1 MIELNWLVILSTALV
16 PLAVG
21 ALWYGPLFG
30 KAWMVEAD
38 MSEDKIMGA
47 NMMKIYGLALV
58 FGLMLAV
65 GLTPIVIHQMG
76 VFSTLQ
82 NLGVETPGSEAN
94 LYLQD
99 FMTKYGTNFRTFKH
113 GALHGFITGLFIL
126 LPVMATNAL
135 FERRSWKYIFMNV
148 GYWALSAAIMGGIIS
163 AFA

>member
-58 FGLMLAV
+58 FGLMLSVA
-65 GLTPIVIHQMG
+65 LTPIVIHQMG

-82 NLGVETPGSEAN
+82 NLSVETPGSEAN

-99 FMTKYGTNFRTFKH
+99 FMSKYGTQFRTFKH
-113 GALHGFITGLFIL
+113 GVLHGFITGLFIF
-126 LPVMATNAL
+126 LPVMGTNA
-135 FERRSWKYIFMNV
+135 
-148 GYWALSAAIMGGIIS
+148 
-163 AFA
+163 

>member
-1 MIELNWLVILSTALV
+1 MIELNWFVVLSTALV

-99 FMTKYGTNFRTFKH
+99 FMTKYGTNFRTFKN
-113 GALHGFITGLFIL
+113 GAVHRFITGLFIL

>member
-30 KAWMVEAD
+30 KVWMAEAD
-38 MSEDKIMGA
+38 MSEEKMAGA

-58 FGLMLAV
+58 FGMMLAL

-82 NLGVETPGSEAN
+82 NLGVETSGSEAN

-99 FMTKYGTNFRTFKH
+99 FLTKYGSEFRTFKH
-113 GALHGFITGLFIL
+113 GAFHGLLSGIFVF
-126 LPVMATNAL
+126 LPVMGTNAL

>member
-1 MIELNWLVILSTALV
+1 MIELNWLVIFSTALV

-38 MSEDKIMGA
+38 MSEEKMAGA

-58 FGLMLAV
+58 FGMMLAL

-99 FMTKYGTNFRTFKH
+99 FLTKYGSEFRTFKH
-113 GALHGFITGLFIL
+113 GAFHGLLTGLFIL
-126 LPVMATNAL
+126 LPVMGTNAL

>member
-1 MIELNWLVILSTALV
+1 MIELNWLVIFSTALV

-38 MSEDKIMGA
+38 MSEEKMAGA

-58 FGLMLAV
+58 FGMMLAL

-76 VFSTLQ
+76 VFSSLE
-82 NLGVETPGSEAN
+82 NLDVVTPGTEAN

-99 FMTKYGTNFRTFKH
+99 FMAKYGTNFRTFKH
-113 GALHGFITGLFIL
+113 GALHGFMTGLFIV
-126 LPVMATNAL
+126 LPVMGTNAL

-148 GYWALSAAIMGGIIS
+148 GYWALSAAIMGGIIC

>member
-1 MIELNWLVILSTALV
+1 MIELNWLVILSTALI

-38 MSEDKIMGA
+38 MSEEKMVGA
-47 NMMKIYGLALV
+47 NMMKIFGLSLV
-58 FGLMLAV
+58 FGVMLSV

-82 NLGVETPGSEAN
+82 NLGVETSGSEAN

-99 FMTKYGTNFRTFKH
+99 FLTKFGTEFRTFKH
-113 GALHGFITGLFIL
+113 GAFHGLLTGIFVF
-126 LPVMATNAL
+126 LPVMGTNAL
-135 FERRSWKYIFMNV
+135 FERKSWKYIFMNV
-148 GYWALSAAIMGGIIS
+148 AYWALSAAIMGGIIS

>member
-1 MIELNWLVILSTALV
+1 MIELNWLVVLSTALV

-38 MSEDKIMGA
+38 MSEEKIMSA

-65 GLTPIVIHQMG
+65 GLTPVVIHQMG

-82 NLGVETPGSEAN
+82 NLGLETPGSEVN
-94 LYLQD
+94 LYFQD
-99 FMTKYGTNFRTFKH
+99 FMTKYGSNFRTFKH
-113 GALHGFITGLFIL
+113 GAFHGLLTGIFVF
-126 LPVMATNAL
+126 LPVMGTNAL

-148 GYWALSAAIMGGIIS
+148 GYWVISASIMGGIIS